1 MNLFKAV
8 CALLLVVHKSVAQED
23 PAIDGT
29 RNEIL
34 KMQQASTAFESLK
47 SFMPAYSSDQGIVT
61 MGMIYDQSVLW
72 NANEDVN
79 LEERKE
85 YIDEAMIEVTQKMKR
100 KHNLAVMAEYSI
112 LGWQENSALVEYP
125 QLTNDE
131 ELLAQVG
138 SHLLKTGVIEQL
150 SIFVDGVMLDVFNT
164 QERQAIL
171 EQALV
176 NARKMK
182 AEKNF
187 NLTEA
192 RENIDRRLQREK
204 EEERSLREE
213 S

>member
-1 MNLFKAV
+1 M
-8 CALLLVVHKSVAQED
+8 S
-23 PAIDGT
+23 
-29 RNEIL
+29 
-34 KMQQASTAFESLK
+34 SESCI
-47 SFMPAYSSDQGIVT
+47 A
-61 MGMIYDQSVLW
+61 
-72 NANEDVN
+72 N